1 LADNIT
7 GILIFHRPNTEQLEH
22 IKTAER
28 ELLKAGVRFDVLND
42 YNAKRML
49 KRRWQFD
56 WSLAGA
62 KLVNDKE
69 S

>member
-1 LADNIT
+1 MAVNIT
-7 GILIFHRPNTEQLEH
+7 GILVFPRPNKEQLEH

-42 YNAKRML
+42 YNAKRIL

-62 KLVNDKE
+62 KLVKDKE
-69 S
+69 A